1 MNSVILKTATRLLFP
16 LLLVFSVFLFFR
28 GHNEPGGGFIGG
40 LVGAAAFILFAIA
53 FGTDIT
59 RRLLRVDPR
68 IMVGWGLLFAFLSG
82 IPALFYGSAFLTGQW
97 SFPVLFG
104 AKLHLGT
111 PLIFDIGVYL
121 VVVGF
126 TLASIF
132 ALEEED
138 IIKLK

>member
-16 LLLVFSVFLFFR
+16 LLLIFSVFLFFR

-40 LVGAAAFILFAIA
+40 LVGASAFVLFAIT
-53 FGTDIT
+53 FGTEVT
-59 RRLLRVDPR
+59 RRLLRMDPR
-68 IMVGWGLLFAFLSG
+68 VMVGWGLFLALVSG
-82 IPALFYGSAFLTGQW
+82 IMSMIAGDAFFTGQW
-97 SFPVLFG
+97 ALPVVFG
-104 AKLHLGT
+104 NELHVGT

-126 TLASIF
+126 TLAVIF

-138 IIKLK
+138 